1 MPYNNIGS
9 TKYTIDSA
17 GHISN
22 GAGTSSIVMGTMAND
37 AAPSSANAFLM
48 SELEK
53 RDTLVRKP
61 LTTYT
66 WEKNIPVKVGGGW
79 AEYASNLNIDYGL
92 SGGTANGPVHANGS
106 NSVPV
111 VQGNFGKDLYKAH
124 IVAMFLRINEFDAE
138 RAQITGRSL
147 DQLLTDGVRLAYEK
161 HMDANVF
168 VGLSD
173 YGTTGLLN
181 NPNVIAQSVAKGAS
195 TKTTWK
201 DKTAD
206 EILDDINGAI
216 TTVWERS
223 GNDMS
228 AIPNHILLPFGQ
240 YNYIATTKVSPLA
253 EKTILTFLQENN
265 ICNINGG
272 DLVFGMSNYAK
283 GAGASS
289 TDRMAVYVDDARFI
303 AVEELQPL
311 TRRRT
316 IYNSDALAMDTL
328 YAANVSEVEMF
339 YNQTIGYFDGI

>member
-1 MPYNNIGS
+1 MYKDIGIS
-9 TKYTIDSA
+9 KYTVDSN
-17 GHISN
+17 GHITN
-22 GAGTSSIVMGTMAND
+22 GVASSMMNGFAAD
-37 AAPSSANAFLM
+37 AAPSSSNAFLI

-53 RDTLVRKP
+53 RDPLVRQP

-66 WEKNIPVKVGGGW
+66 WSKNIPVKTGGGW
-79 AEYASNLNIDYGL
+79 VEYASNLNIDFGL
-92 SGGTANGPVHANGS
+92 SGGTGDGAVHANGS

-147 DQLLTDGVRLAYEK
+147 DSLLTSGVRLAYEK
-161 HMDANVF
+161 HMDQNVF
-168 VGLSD
+168 KGVN
-173 YGTTGLLN
+173 GTTGLLN
-181 NPNVIAQSVAKGAS
+181 NPNVTAQSVAAGAKS
-195 TKTTWK
+195 KTTWA

-206 EILDDINGAI
+206 EILADINGAI
-216 TTVWERS
+216 TTVWGRA

-228 AIPNHILLPFGQ
+228 AIPNHILLPFEQ
-240 YNYIATTKVSPLA
+240 YNYIATTKVSELA
-253 EKTILTFLQENN
+253 EKTILTFIQENN

-272 DLVFGMSNYAK
+272 NLVFGMSNYAK
-283 GAGASS
+283 DAGAGN
-289 TDRMAVYVDDARFI
+289 TDRMAVYVHDPRFI

-316 IYNSDALAMDTL
+316 IYNSNALSMDTL

-339 YNQTIGYFDGI
+339 YYQTIGYFDGI